1 MGRAILSVSH
11 LLPNLKSGG
20 IKSYSFCV
28 VNSETETASSSSLD
42 LWVPKTP
49 QSHTEAL
56 KPEISFAEGDIS
68 TSTFDNPAISSME
81 VELSTIT
88 NLSDIDMDD
97 LRKVN
102 NPYQNNDPST
112 PQRASQIFG
121 FLTQSKQ
128 SKGLES
134 LDRSL
139 PELPSYFSSPSDENS
154 THVDSEVP
162 AFNVTPKVFSVTSI
176 PMTDATPKHSR
187 PRSDITGK
195 DHFPDDR
202 EDFPRLHS
210 AFSDDSHHS
219 HTTRP
224 VHYLTGDS
232 QTITVQGADE
242 QETKQNEIKVIM
254 TGPTRVIVTAPTPS
268 TNREGAIGLPRGPR
282 APPRKSSSGSVKR
295 RRSALVELSN
305 SSPNPHPVS
314 DPFTSI
320 PPRRRS
326 RTHRR
331 SSSQTSV
338 ASLTRSEQQHYTS
351 KNVKAD
357 IIPHSGGQRKENQLS
372 LSVRNE
378 LPSTPLRSN
387 SAGSH
392 SLLRNA
398 VEHAMFRPPVGMTPS
413 PASSSEMSP
422 VGRQIMVD
430 VRQQRMKAREAERE
444 RTGKVS
450 SERRGQRN

>member
-1 MGRAILSVSH
+1 
-11 LLPNLKSGG
+11 
-20 IKSYSFCV
+20 
-28 VNSETETASSSSLD
+28 
-42 LWVPKTP
+42 
-49 QSHTEAL
+49 
-56 KPEISFAEGDIS
+56 
-68 TSTFDNPAISSME
+68 ME

-88 NLSDIDMDD
+88 NFSDIDMDD

-102 NPYQNNDPST
+102 SPYQNSDPST
-112 PQRASQIFG
+112 PQRASQIFD
-121 FLTQSKQ
+121 FLTRSKQ
-128 SKGLES
+128 SKAPED

-139 PELPSYFSSPSDENS
+139 PELPSCFSSPSDENG
-154 THVDSEVP
+154 THVNSEALALNAAP
-162 AFNVTPKVFSVTSI
+162 INFSVTPV
-176 PMTDATPKHSR
+176 PMMDATPKHSR
-187 PRSDITGK
+187 PLSDITEK
-195 DHFPDDR
+195 DHPPNDG
-202 EDFPRLHS
+202 EELPCPRS

-219 HTTRP
+219 YTPRP
-224 VHYLTGDS
+224 VHYLTRDS
-232 QTITVQGADE
+232 QTIPMQGADE

-268 TNREGAIGLPRGPR
+268 TNREGPVGLPRGPR

-305 SSPNPHPVS
+305 SSSNPHPIS

-338 ASLTRSEQQHYTS
+338 ASLTRSEQQDYTL

-357 IIPHSGGQRKENQLS
+357 ITPPSGGQRKENQLS

-387 SAGSH
+387 TTGSR
-392 SLLRNA
+392 SLLRNV
-398 VEHAMFRPPVGMTPS
+398 VEHAMFHPPVGMTPS

-430 VRQQRMKAREAERE
+430 VRQQRMKAREAERG

-450 SERRGQRN
+450 SERRGQRI